1 MKRTVLTLGLA
12 SLILVSGAAPALAH
26 GIGGR
31 SDLPVPLTFFLAGGT
46 VVLIL
51 SFAALSAL
59 WPEPRLQQ
67 APALRRLNFP
77 GFRLLTA
84 ALTILGVVGLVLVVA
99 TGLGGVNNSSSN
111 PAPILLWVFF
121 WLVIPFLAVFVGNL
135 YRFVNPWTTLARWLK
150 LGGEERIDFGMSRGM
165 YAAAGLFFAFTWL
178 ELVYP
183 DPSAP
188 RIVAAAALTYTI
200 IMFVSIDRLGAA
212 TTVESVD
219 AFSAYNRMFA
229 GISPVTTDPEGNPAW
244 RGWLRGLP
252 LLNELPG
259 LTVFLVVMI
268 GTVTFDGMSGTPWF
282 SDVFGDFGG
291 SVFGGTVLLVA
302 TVGFI
307 GMGYGWASQV
317 AARIAG
323 DDWSARRVAD
333 RFAHSLVPIAFAY
346 AFAHYF
352 TLVVFEGQ
360 ILLSTMS
367 DPFGQGWDL
376 FGTVDREIDFT
387 LLTPTAVWWVQVFA
401 IVGGHLAGVVLAHD
415 RALADFPPD
424 VAVKTQY
431 AMLVLMVGLTGI
443 GLSILAAG

>member
-1 MKRTVLTLGLA
+1 MKRVISLSGIAAAMVAIGALPA
-12 SLILVSGAAPALAH
+12 SAH

-31 SDLPVPLTFFLAGGT
+31 SDLPVPLTFFLAGGS

-51 SFAALSAL
+51 SFAALSVL
-59 WPEPRLQQ
+59 WPEPRLQDE
-67 APALRRLNFP
+67 PPLRLLDIR
-77 GFRLLTA
+77 GFRFITTA
-84 ALTILGVVGLVLVVA
+84 LSILGALGLIFVVA

-111 PAPILLWVFF
+111 PSPILLWVFF

-135 YRFVNPWTTLARWLK
+135 YRFANPWTTLARLLK
-150 LGGEERIDFGMSRGM
+150 LGGEERLDFGPSRGM
-165 YAAAGLFFAFTWL
+165 YIAAGLFFAFTWL

-183 DPSAP
+183 DPASP

-200 IMFVSIDRLGAA
+200 IMFVSIDRLGSA

-219 AFSAYNRMFA
+219 AFSAYNRLFA
-229 GISPVTTDPEGNPAW
+229 GISPLTSDLDGTPAW

-252 LLNELPG
+252 RLKELPG
-259 LTVFLVVMI
+259 LTLFLVVMI

-282 SDVFGDFGG
+282 NDIFGGFGD
-291 SVFGGTVLLVA
+291 SVVGATILLIA
-302 TVGFI
+302 TVGFT
-307 GMGYGWASQV
+307 GMGYAGASQV

-323 DDWSARRVAD
+323 DGWTARRVAD

-360 ILLSTMS
+360 LLLSTMS

-376 FGTVDREIDFT
+376 FGTVNREINFA
-387 LLTPTAVWWVQVFA
+387 LLTPTAVWWVQVIA
-401 IVGGHLAGVVLAHD
+401 IVGGHLAGVILAHD
-415 RALADFPPD
+415 RALADFPAD

-431 AMLVLMVGLTGI
+431 AMLVLMVALTGI